1 MNYEIWHRIF
11 IISLITAV
19 ASASVTVFLIIK
31 YRFFSLI
38 KSGTTNPRR
47 TVTAVL
53 RDELPR
59 ISATDGSPVKTEQL
73 RKSRDNEKTDFPI
86 HSDTVI
92 SGYTPV
98 KYVSGNNEISLIIN
112 RVIIHSNPDIIEKT
126 ISASEK

>member
-1 MNYEIWHRIF
+1 MNYEVWHTIF
-11 IISLITAV
+11 IISFITAV
-19 ASASVTVFLIIK
+19 ISASVTIFLIIK
-31 YRFFSLI
+31 YRFFSMI
-38 KSGTTNPRR
+38 KSVTNNHHK

-59 ISATDGSPVKTEQL
+59 ISATDGSPAKTEQL
-73 RKSRDNEKTDFPI
+73 RKSRDNETNDFPI
-86 HSDTVI
+86 HSDIVI

-98 KYVSGNNEISLIIN
+98 KHVSGNNEISLIIN